1 MKSFFL
7 YNLILSLLLVSCKK
21 EEENNSIEIQKSIK
35 QKELIFNSLDKS
47 WTFSERKLTPESEI
61 IALNWNEWRLFINE
75 LNQKPKSSLSAFKL
89 KTKNLV
95 QKVDILSNTIP
106 LKLEKP
112 QINVRLSAIITK
124 VKALNMFL
132 NIDKIPE
139 KRVIKLVSDLNLEVN
154 AFNDQIEEIVRRSH
168 IQMEEGEE
176 DMIKQIGG
184 KKSEP
189 LIAPDIQN
197 PQKEEV
203 PSFEEIK

>member
-7 YNLILSLLLVSCKK
+7 YNLGLIFVLFSCKK
-21 EEENNSIEIQKSIK
+21 EEQDNAIEIQKSIK
-35 QKELIFNSLDKS
+35 QKELVFNSLDKA
-47 WTFSERKLTPESEI
+47 WIFSEQKLTPESEI
-61 IALNWNEWRLFINE
+61 IALNWNEWRLFIKE
-75 LNQKPKSSLSAFKL
+75 LNQKPKSSLNAFKL
-89 KTKNLV
+89 KTKDLV
-95 QKVDILSNTIP
+95 QKVDILPNTIP
-106 LKLEKP
+106 TKLQKP

-132 NIDKIPE
+132 NIDRIPE
-139 KRVIKLVSDLNLEVN
+139 KRVVELVSDLNIEVN

-176 DMIKQIGG
+176 DMIKHISG
-184 KKSEP
+184 KKSES
-189 LIAPDIQN
+189 LINPDIQN

>member
-7 YNLILSLLLVSCKK
+7 YNLGLILLLLSCKN
-21 EEENNSIEIQKSIK
+21 EEQDNSIEIQKSIK
-35 QKELIFNSLDKS
+35 QKELVFNSLDKA
-47 WTFSERKLTPESEI
+47 WFFSERKLTPESEF

-75 LNQKPKSSLSAFKL
+75 LKQKPKSSISAFKL

-95 QKVDILSNTIP
+95 QKVDLLPNTIP
-106 LKLEKP
+106 IKLQKP
-112 QINVRLSAIITK
+112 QINVRLSVIITK

-132 NIDKIPE
+132 NIDRIPE

-154 AFNDQIEEIVRRSH
+154 AFNDQIEEIVRRNH

-176 DMIKQIGG
+176 DMIKHVGG
-184 KKSEP
+184 KKLEP
-189 LIAPDIQN
+189 LVKPDIQN
-197 PQKEEV
+197 PQVEEV